1 MLSVAVV
8 AEPRHAVFSVTAAK
22 FSSRPQSRRRT
33 RVGVTAILYPL
44 SRSPCCTNIV
54 AVVAAAAP
62 VHQATHYYR
71 EGRYTS
77 CSTCWDDFKTSMA
90 AKMCKDEAEAQ
101 VG

>member
-1 MLSVAVV
+1 MPQPNEVVSVLY
-8 AEPRHAVFSVTAAK
+8 HLDFLFS
-22 FSSRPQSRRRT
+22 
-33 RVGVTAILYPL
+33 
-44 SRSPCCTNIV
+44 CTT
-54 AVVAAAAP
+54 P

-101 VG
+101 ELMKKMSYRQRQGDLNPSLAIWERKEKPSFS